1 MPVSLKDVDHIALLA
16 RLGLSDD
23 ERTSLRAD
31 LESILGYIGKLET
44 LDTSGVEA
52 TAHVIDLATPL
63 RDDVVR
69 NPEDAEAMVGNA
81 PDRDRTYLRVPKII
95 E

>member
-1 MPVSLKDVDHIALLA
+1 MPVSLKDVDHIAQLA
-16 RLGLSDD
+16 RLGLSDE
-23 ERTSLRAD
+23 ERSSLRDD
-31 LESILGYIGKLET
+31 LEAILGYIGKLET

-52 TAHVIDLATPL
+52 TAHVIQLETPL

-69 NPEDAEAMVGNA
+69 NPEDAGAMLGNA
-81 PDRDRTYLRVPKII
+81 PERDRTYLRVPKII

>member
-16 RLGLSDD
+16 RLGLTD
-23 ERTSLRAD
+23 EERASLRGD
-31 LESILGYIGKLET
+31 LDAILGYIGKLET
-44 LDTSGVEA
+44 LDTTGVDA
-52 TAHVIDLATPL
+52 TAHVIDLETPL

-69 NPEDAEAMVGNA
+69 NPEDADAMLGNA

>member
-16 RLGLSDD
+16 RLGLTDD
-23 ERTSLRAD
+23 ERASLRDD
-31 LESILGYIGKLET
+31 LESILGYIGKLQS
-44 LDTSGVEA
+44 LDTSGVEP
-52 TAHVIDLATPL
+52 TAHVIELETPL
-63 RDDVVR
+63 RDDAVR
-69 NPEDAEAMVGNA
+69 NPEDADAMLAGA

>member
-16 RLGLSDD
+16 RLGLSED

-31 LESILGYIGKLET
+31 LESILATSASSQT
-44 LDTSGVEA
+44 LDTTGVEA
-52 TAHVIDLATPL
+52 TAHVIELETPL
-63 RDDVVR
+63 RDDVAC
-69 NPEDAEAMVGNA
+69 NEEDASAMLGNA
-81 PDRDRTYLRVPKII
+81 PDHDRTYLRVPKII

>member
-16 RLGLSDD
+16 RLGLTEE
-23 ERTSLRAD
+23 ERATLRGD

-44 LDTSGVEA
+44 LDTTGIEP
-52 TAHVIDLATPL
+52 TAHVIDLETPL

-69 NPEDAEAMVGNA
+69 NPEDADAMLGDA
-81 PDRDRTYLRVPKII
+81 PERDRTYLRVPKII

>member
-16 RLGLSDD
+16 RVGLTD
-23 ERTSLRAD
+23 EERAALRGD
-31 LESILGYIGKLET
+31 LEAILGYIGKLQT
-44 LDTSGVEA
+44 LDTTGIEP
-52 TAHVIDLATPL
+52 TAHVIDLETPL

-69 NPEDAEAMVGNA
+69 NPEDADEMIGNA
-81 PDRDRTYLRVPKII
+81 PDHDRTYLRVPKII

>member
-1 MPVSLKDVDHIALLA
+1 MPVSLKDVDHIAQLA

-23 ERTSLRAD
+23 ERSSLRDD
-31 LESILGYIGKLET
+31 LEAILGYIGKLET

-52 TAHVIDLATPL
+52 TAHVIQLQTPL

-69 NPEDAEAMVGNA
+69 NPEDASAMLGNA
-81 PDRDRTYLRVPKII
+81 PERDRTYLRVPKII

>member
-16 RLGLSDD
+16 RLGLSDE
-23 ERTSLRAD
+23 ERTSLRDD

-69 NPEDAEAMVGNA
+69 NPENAEAMVGNA

>member
-1 MPVSLKDVDHIALLA
+1 MAVSLKDVDHIALLA
-16 RLGLSDD
+16 RLGLTDD
-23 ERTSLRAD
+23 ERVSLRDD
-31 LESILGYIGKLET
+31 LEAILGYIGKLQT
-44 LDTSGVEA
+44 LDTTGIEA
-52 TAHVIDLATPL
+52 TAHVIDLETPL

-69 NPEDAEAMVGNA
+69 NPEDADAMVRNA

>member
-16 RLGLSDD
+16 RLGLTEE
-23 ERTSLRAD
+23 ERVSLRGD
-31 LESILGYIGKLET
+31 LESILGYIGKLQS

-52 TAHVIDLATPL
+52 TAHVIDLETPL
-63 RDDVVR
+63 RDDAVR
-69 NPEDAEAMVGNA
+69 NPEATDAMLACA
-81 PDRDRTYLRVPKII
+81 PDRDRSYLRVPKII

>member
-16 RLGLSDD
+16 RLGLEDA
-23 ERTSLRAD
+23 ERSSLRGD
-31 LESILGYIGKLET
+31 LEAILGYIGKLET
-44 LDTSGVEA
+44 LDTTGIEP
-52 TAHVIDLATPL
+52 TAHVSDVPTPL
-63 RDDVVR
+63 REDVVR
-69 NPEDAEAMVGNA
+69 NGDEAEAMVGNA

>member
-1 MPVSLKDVDHIALLA
+1 MPVSLKDVDHIAQLA
-16 RLGLSDD
+16 RLGLSDE
-23 ERTSLRAD
+23 ERSSLRGD
-31 LESILGYIGKLET
+31 LEAILGYIGKLET

-52 TAHVIDLATPL
+52 TAHVIQLETPL

-69 NPEDAEAMVGNA
+69 NPEDAAAMLGNA
-81 PDRDRTYLRVPKII
+81 PERDRTYLRVPKII

>member
-16 RLGLSDD
+16 RLGLTNE
-23 ERTSLRAD
+23 ERTSLRDD
-31 LESILGYIGKLET
+31 LEAILGYIGKLEQ
-44 LDTSGVEA
+44 LDTTGVEA
-52 TAHVIDLATPL
+52 TAHVIDLQTPL

-69 NPEDAEAMVGNA
+69 NPEDADALLGNA
-81 PDRDRTYLRVPKII
+81 PDRDRSYLRVPKII

>member
-16 RLGLSDD
+16 RLGLEDH
-23 ERTSLRAD
+23 ERASLRSD
-31 LESILGYIGKLET
+31 LESILGYIGKLQT
-44 LDTSGVEA
+44 LDTSGIEP
-52 TAHVIDLATPL
+52 TAHVVDMPTPL
-63 RDDVVR
+63 RDDLVR
-69 NPEDAEAMVGNA
+69 NCEDAEVMVANA

>member
-16 RLGLSDD
+16 RLGLTEE
-23 ERTSLRAD
+23 ERATLRGD

-44 LDTSGVEA
+44 LDTSGIEP
-52 TAHVIDLATPL
+52 TAHVIDLETPL

-69 NPEDAEAMVGNA
+69 NPEDADAMLGDA
-81 PDRDRTYLRVPKII
+81 PERDRTYLRVPKII

>member
-16 RLGLSDD
+16 RLGLEDA
-23 ERTSLRAD
+23 ERSSLRDD
-31 LESILGYIGKLET
+31 LESILGYIGKLAT
-44 LDTSGVEA
+44 LDTSGIEPL
-52 TAHVIDLATPL
+52 AHVIDMPTPL
-63 RDDVVR
+63 REDSVR
-69 NPEDAEAMVGNA
+69 NGDEAEAMVANA

>member
-16 RLGLSDD
+16 RLGLTDA
-23 ERTSLRAD
+23 ERSSLRED
-31 LESILGYIGKLET
+31 LESILTYIGKLQT
-44 LDTSGVEA
+44 LDTTGIEA
-52 TAHVIDLATPL
+52 TAHVIELATPL
-63 RDDVVR
+63 R
-69 NPEDAEAMVGNA
+69 EDAVSNVEQADAMLSNA

>member
-16 RLGLSDD
+16 RLGLSED
-23 ERTSLRAD
+23 ERTSLRDD

-52 TAHVIDLATPL
+52 TAHVIDLDTPL

-69 NPEDAEAMVGNA
+69 NPEDAEAMLGNA

>member
-16 RLGLSDD
+16 RLGLSDE
-23 ERTSLRAD
+23 ERTSLRDD

-44 LDTSGVEA
+44 LDTSGVEE
-52 TAHVIDLATPL
+52 TAHVIELDTPL

-69 NPEDAEAMVGNA
+69 NPEDADAMLGNA

>member
-16 RLGLSDD
+16 RLGLTED
-23 ERTSLRAD
+23 ERASLRDD
-31 LESILGYIGKLET
+31 LESILGYIGKLQA
-44 LDTSGVEA
+44 LDTTGIEA
-52 TAHVIDLATPL
+52 TAHVIDLHTPP

-69 NPEDAEAMVGNA
+69 NPQDADAMLANA
-81 PDRDRTYLRVPKII
+81 PDRDRSYLRVPKII